1 MPESPKLSEE
11 MNKPFIALTSEHIQ
25 SNFALVEHG
34 VVHILCF
41 IRTGQYLENDLKYI

>member
-11 MNKPFIALTSEHIQ
+11 MNKPFIALTPEHIQ
-25 SNFALVEHG
+25 SNFTLVEHG

-41 IRTGQYLENDLKYI
+41 INIGQYLKNYLKYI